1 MMLKSMTGYGKS
13 TGTIA
18 NKKFTIE
25 IRSLNSKGQDVYLK
39 SPTAFKSKEIPLR
52 KMIGNALDRGKIEC
66 LLSMESTESQSNVV
80 INKSLVKQ
88 YYQELSSVAQ
98 EVGESSSDLMATIMR
113 MPDVLITKEDEV
125 DESEWDFVQALMEE
139 ALDNIN
145 SFRAKEGESLIEDFN
160 NSIGTIEDLL
170 NEVPQY
176 EDLRIDIIKE
186 RMRKGLEK
194 LESSTDEN
202 RFEQELIYYIEKLD
216 IAEEKTR
223 LQHHLDYFRDTMKQE
238 GANGKKLGFISQEIG
253 REINTLGSK
262 SYHASLQ
269 KIVVQMK
276 DQLEKIKE
284 QVLNTL

>member
-1 MMLKSMTGYGKS
+1 MTGYGKS

-25 IRSLNSKGQDVYLK
+25 IRSLNSKGQDIYLK

-52 KMIGNALDRGKIEC
+52 KMIGNSLDRGKIEC
-66 LLSMESTESQSNVV
+66 LLSVESTKEQSDVV
-80 INKSLVKQ
+80 INKPLVKQ
-88 YYQELSSVAQ
+88 YYYELASVAE
-98 EVGESSSDLMATIMR
+98 EVGESSSNLMATIMR

-125 DESEWDFVQALMEE
+125 DEKEWNFVSSLMEE
-139 ALDNIN
+139 ALESIN
-145 SFRAKEGESLIEDFN
+145 SFRAKEGESLIDDFN
-160 NSIGTIEDLL
+160 SSIGTIEELL
-170 NEVPQY
+170 KEVPQY

-186 RMRKGLEK
+186 RMRKGLEN
-194 LESSTDEN
+194 LENSTDEN

-216 IAEEKTR
+216 ISEEKTR
-223 LQHHLDYFRDTMKQE
+223 LQHHLDYFRDTMNQD
-238 GANGKKLGFISQEIG
+238 GANGKKLGFICQEIG

-262 SYHASLQ
+262 SYHVSLQ